1 MDFWANLLQD
11 TLASTDNVLHFNIL
25 NANYDLLR
33 QISSNRASFQGPKD
47 HENSHQALLFAIH
60 FTSCVLMIPYVGVL
74 RLEGSDCRENWPA
87 PVSSFR
93 KAYSLVLFL
102 VQYGI
107 PLTLMVTL
115 HSLALRTLRG
125 TSSYM
130 KPQRNGIQR
139 IERSQSELSAM
150 NLLGRKRSKTFKS
163 RRCLLWQ

>member
-1 MDFWANLLQD
+1 MHPFKARRI
-11 TLASTDNVLHFNIL
+11 TKTHTKHYF
-25 NANYDLLR
+25 
-33 QISSNRASFQGPKD
+33 
-47 HENSHQALLFAIH
+47 FAIH

-87 PVSSFR
+87 PVSRFR
-93 KAYSLVLFL
+93 KAFSLVLFL
-102 VQYGI
+102 VQHGI

-115 HSLALRTLRG
+115 HSFALRTLRG

-150 NLLGRKRSKTFKS
+150 NLLGRKRSKKFKS
-163 RRCLLWQ
+163 RRCLLAVIVFSLSTFPNQVLWLWVDFGNGKDSDYFAIIPAVC

>member
-1 MDFWANLLQD
+1 MHPFKARRI
-11 TLASTDNVLHFNIL
+11 TKTHTKHYI
-25 NANYDLLR
+25 
-33 QISSNRASFQGPKD
+33 
-47 HENSHQALLFAIH
+47 FAIH

-87 PVSSFR
+87 PVSRFR

-115 HSLALRTLRG
+115 HSFALRTLRG

-163 RRCLLWQ
+163 RRCLLWL

>member
-1 MDFWANLLQD
+1 MHPFKARRI
-11 TLASTDNVLHFNIL
+11 TKTHTKHCI
-25 NANYDLLR
+25 
-33 QISSNRASFQGPKD
+33 
-47 HENSHQALLFAIH
+47 FAIH
-60 FTSCVLMIPYVGVL
+60 FTSCVLMISYVGVL

-87 PVSSFR
+87 TVSSFR

-125 TSSYM
+125 TSNYM

-150 NLLGRKRSKTFKS
+150 NLPGRKRSKTFKS
-163 RRCLLWQ
+163 RRCLLWL